1 MVRGVNVNVR
11 VGVMVRG
18 VNVKVRVVVMVRG
31 VNVKVSGSD
40 GEMCECEV

>member
-1 MVRGVNVNVR
+1 MVRGVNVN
-11 VGVMVRG
+11 
-18 VNVKVRVVVMVRG
+18 VRVVVMVRG

>member
-1 MVRGVNVNVR
+1 
-11 VGVMVRG
+11 MVRG